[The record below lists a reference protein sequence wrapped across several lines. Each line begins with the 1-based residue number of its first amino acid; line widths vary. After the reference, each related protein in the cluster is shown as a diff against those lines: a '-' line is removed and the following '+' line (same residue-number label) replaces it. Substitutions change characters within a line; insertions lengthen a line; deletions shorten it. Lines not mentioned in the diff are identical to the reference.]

1 MDTYYPS
8 VLTNDGNTCSQMFIS
23 RNTDYM
29 KVHLLKS
36 ESHSG
41 QALQDF
47 GRQVGIPRAIKT
59 DNAKAE
65 TGYDWTK
72 WCRTYRVKSSTTEP
86 HSPWQNKA
94 ERGIG
99 DLGRMVQRNMN
110 RFNAPLSR
118 HGWCQQHC
126 ANICNHL
133 ASRKL
138 NWRTPHEKLLGDT
151 PDILKFRFHFWEPIQ
166 YWEPSKQPESRW
178 KNGRFLGINESSGD
192 DMTYFIE
199 TEKDPNEGRNV
210 VLTRSNIRSRY
221 NQNFLPSGE
230 IGSQDELL
238 EENNEGN
245 NNNSITENERN
256 NNININENNNGT
268 RNNIHNILKNNE
280 NTIEVESNMADI
292 EFQDDAFNIWNDE
305 EISESDDAM
314 TGNITVRDDIEND
327 INVTKEVTNILN
339 EDEDDYE
346 FNQIINHKW
355 EQGMLI
361 LEIELQSGKT
371 YEVPFNVI
379 KKDRPIKV
387 PKYIKNKVVENRRGG
402 KYNTWAKKILV
413 RAQRTIRRL
422 KRIYNISKLT
432 RLFNQQC
439 WR

>member
-1 MDTYYPS
+1 M
-8 VLTNDGNTCSQMFIS
+8 
-23 RNTDYM
+23 
-29 KVHLLKS
+29 
-36 ESHSG
+36 
-41 QALQDF
+41 
-47 GRQVGIPRAIKT
+47 
-59 DNAKAE
+59 
-65 TGYDWTK
+65 
-72 WCRTYRVKSSTTEP
+72 
-86 HSPWQNKA
+86 
-94 ERGIG
+94 
-99 DLGRMVQRNMN
+99 
-110 RFNAPLSR
+110 
-118 HGWCQQHC
+118 
-126 ANICNHL
+126 
-133 ASRKL
+133 
-138 NWRTPHEKLLGDT
+138 
-151 PDILKFRFHFWEPIQ
+151 
-166 YWEPSKQPESRW
+166 
-178 KNGRFLGINESSGD
+178 GINESSGD

-292 EFQDDAFNIWNDE
+292 EFQDDAFNIWNNE

-327 INVTKEVTNILN
+327 INVTEEVTNILN

-371 YEVPFNVI
+371 YKVPFNVI
-379 KKDRPIKV
+379 KKDRPIEV
-387 PKYIKNKVVENRRGG
+387 AKYIKNKVVENRRGG